1 MVNGMSE
8 REKGMARLLSRPS
21 RGTKYDAVIE
31 RISPG
36 ALTILDL
43 GCGIGALTTSLVER
57 FPSALIVG
65 VDRSKFL
72 LNKLQKKGNA
82 LTVLADI
89 SAPPLKDGF
98 FDVAIAVQVLHEI
111 LSSEGT
117 HILVKTLQ
125 NIRSLLCKGGEFVI
139 LDHISP
145 GDAPVLLRLSEELS
159 KRLCEFQ
166 SKFKHRKITF
176 EKHDKEL
183 IRISMR
189 DFYDFLTKI
198 WALNSDLEEEEMN
211 ETHTPF
217 TRQELEVFLQK
228 AGFEVEQTVSRTP
241 VRPRKGIKL
250 QSKVKLPN
258 REIIVLA
265 KAET

>member
-1 MVNGMSE
+1 MMTGMSE

-21 RGTKYDAVIE
+21 RARRFDAVIE

-65 VDRSKFL
+65 VDRSKYL
-72 LNKLQKKGNA
+72 LSKLQRKGTA

-89 SAPPLKDGF
+89 SALPLKDGF
-98 FDVAIAVQVLHEI
+98 FDVAVAVQVLHEI
-111 LSSEGT
+111 LSSKGAYV
-117 HILVKTLQ
+117 LVKTLQ

-139 LDHISP
+139 FDHISP
-145 GDAPVLLRLSEELS
+145 GDAPVLLRLSKEMLE
-159 KRLCEFQ
+159 RLCEFQ
-166 SKFKHRKITF
+166 LKFKYRKITF
-176 EKHDKEL
+176 EKHDKGL
-183 IRISMR
+183 VRISMR

-198 WALNSDLEEEEMN
+198 WALSSELEEEEMN

-217 TRQELEVFLQK
+217 THQELKVFLQK
-228 AGFEVEQTVSRTP
+228 AGFRVEQTSSITP
-241 VRPRKGIKL
+241 VHPRKGIKL
-250 QSKVKLPN
+250 QSKVQLPD
-258 REIIVLA
+258 RQIIVLA
-265 KAET
+265 KAED